1 MSPAY
6 IDVNN
11 GFAVSYNGSVASVT
25 LIASLCMNV
34 TSTVLEIV
42 FEGFT
47 CLKLF
52 YLPKNFATLQK
63 NKHEIRLFGKFKFD
77 MDVI

>member
-1 MSPAY
+1 VSPAY

-11 GFAVSYNGSVASVT
+11 GFAVSYNSSVT
-25 LIASLCMNV
+25 YATLMASLCVNV
-34 TSTVLEIV
+34 ISTILEVV
-42 FEGFT
+42 FEGLT

-52 YLPKNFATLQK
+52 YLPKNFITVKK
-63 NKHEIRLFGKFKFD
+63 NKQEIRLFGKLKFD